1 MLITS
6 FQTAMLNP
14 ALPLNDILSGYKK
27 KTIQVFLMV
36 FSPITPLLLRL
47 QHRITLKKRE
57 NTLEMQH
64 EYDFSEFN
72 RLTLLLLQMEE
83 QRKKTIKIDMAF
95 EIGNQMFINILLVL
109 LSISETRTETA
120 FESLFNQEGEADFE
134 WLYLKIKNFGISN
147 LTIFIASTVVGFLS
161 FLKLFTSAH
170 ANDWPVKSKL
180 VLGVYGTMN
189 LTLRLLAMILYFTP
203 SLGLMNILRHYQA
216 ERLPFANDLGKYDFL
231 KDYLYFGSAP
241 PVAWS
246 DIARMNYTG
255 LHITEGPC
263 LVRPGKK
270 SHKLKI
276 TLGKYFATKIYC

>member
-6 FQTAMLNP
+6 VQIAMLNP
-14 ALPLNDILSGYKK
+14 GLPLGLNDVSPGYKR

-36 FSPITPLLLRL
+36 SFPITPLLLRL
-47 QHRITLKKRE
+47 QHQIMLKKRE

-64 EYDFSEFN
+64 EWDISEFSE
-72 RLTLLLLQMEE
+72 LTFLLLQMEE
-83 QRKKTIKIDMAF
+83 QRKKMVKIDMAF
-95 EIGNQMFINILLVL
+95 EISNQMFINILLVL
-109 LSISETRTETA
+109 FAISETRTETA
-120 FESLFNQEGEADFE
+120 FESLFNQEGQAD
-134 WLYLKIKNFGISN
+134 IFGISN

-189 LTLRLLAMILYFTP
+189 LALRLLAMILYFTP

-216 ERLPFANDLGKYDFL
+216 ERLPFANGLGKYDFL

-270 SHKLKI
+270 LHKLKI
-276 TLGKYFATKIYC
+276 TLGKYLATKIYC